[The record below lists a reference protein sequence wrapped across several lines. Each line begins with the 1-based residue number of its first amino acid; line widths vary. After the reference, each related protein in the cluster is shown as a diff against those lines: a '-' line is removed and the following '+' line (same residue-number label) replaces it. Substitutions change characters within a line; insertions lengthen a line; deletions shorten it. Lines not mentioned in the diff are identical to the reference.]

1 MKERKKRKK
10 SIFSR
15 LVKSYVLFL
24 TLSVVLYLG
33 VVVLFLTLV
42 GNGNA
47 RNIYPNAIV
56 EKDGSIKNLEAL
68 KNIGGWIDELNEDGT
83 VIKVYGERKQERNQ
97 YSLKELAKFLE
108 LGMMDYDQYGV
119 TFRTYDL
126 GEQKEYVACVRC
138 VEEPQRIFLVIYPAE
153 IPTYQFTID
162 VDKAGG
168 SWIFFALLALFFIEV
183 LAISFYLKRHIEKPL
198 RHLTE
203 GMDEVSKGERD
214 IVLDDNVDKEFAE
227 ICDKFNRMAKKLK
240 ESEDEKRRM
249 EQRRNQMLLELAH
262 DIKNPV
268 ASIKSSIGA
277 LKEGLVAQEKISDY
291 YGTIDAKAER
301 IKALTEDMSTSL
313 KLESD
318 SYQLNLE
325 ERDVCETVRRICA
338 EFYEEITAT
347 GKEFEIEIPEE
358 PCMERID
365 EKLFGRV
372 IGNLLSNANKYNE
385 TGKNIVLR
393 LMRKE
398 GQTLI
403 EVLDDGTAID
413 AEFVPRMF
421 EEFSRGDETRK
432 TDGGTGL
439 GLAIARKIMEKHHGT
454 LKYARKDGMN
464 CFSVSF
470 QK

>member
-47 RNIYPNAIV
+47 RNIYPKAIV

-68 KNIGGWIDELNEDGT
+68 KNVGGWIEELNEDGT

-119 TFRTYDL
+119 MFRTNDL

-138 VEEPQRIFLVIYPAE
+138 VGEPQRIFLVIYPAG

-318 SYQLNLE
+318 SYQLNLK

-413 AEFVPRMF
+413 EEFVPRMF